1 MNKSILEQLE
11 LERSK
16 RDLIKA
22 AKAKQETMRSER
34 QETDLQREILDADQK
49 FAWEYELERYRKDR
63 LKDRFCIAGAI
74 CGFISLI
81 LTIWFHWPEIQLWFH
96 FGH

>member
-22 AKAKQETMRSER
+22 AKEKQETMRSER
-34 QETDLQREILDADQK
+34 QDADRPQKMLEADQK
-49 FAWEYELERYRKDR
+49 YAWEYELERYRKDR

-74 CGFISLI
+74 CGFISLF
-81 LTIWFHWPEIQLWFH
+81 LTIWFHLPAILQWFR
-96 FGH
+96 

>member
-22 AKAKQETMRSER
+22 AKEKQETMRSER
-34 QETDLQREILDADQK
+34 QSTDLQQK
-49 FAWEYELERYRKDR
+49 VLEEGQKYAWEYELERYRKDR

-81 LTIWFHWPEIQLWFH
+81 LTIWFHWPDMLQWFR
-96 FGH
+96 